1 MCWSEAAI
9 EILISIWIIGL
20 AVWQKTQTAV
30 LPEPKRV
37 HSATRGKL
45 YLTDTWSVKESVLFT
60 VRRQTGSLGQLML
73 QKPNVPSR
81 FQQSVSKG
89 QAKEGS
95 PRVCD

>member
-1 MCWSEAAI
+1 M
-9 EILISIWIIGL
+9 IGL

-60 VRRQTGSLGQLML
+60 VRRQTRNLGQMVLKKSGL
-73 QKPNVPSR
+73 SDE
-81 FQQSVSKG
+81 F
-89 QAKEGS
+89 
-95 PRVCD
+95 